1 MRGLNKEENNKNDK
15 WKRKKKYLKKE
26 KAWIEINIYTGK
38 DIGINDERFVSS
50 SSFGGSFFFWF
61 LLKIKKKYKNKNKI
75 KKK

>member
-50 SSFGGSFFFWF
+50 SSFGGSFFFF
-61 LLKIKKKYKNKNKI
+61 LVSFKNKKKNKNTKI
-75 KKK
+75 KIK

>member
-38 DIGINDERFVSS
+38 DLGINDERFVSS
-50 SSFGGSFFFWF
+50 SSFGGSFFFLVSF
-61 LLKIKKKYKNKNKI
+61 KNKI